1 MSNKKQLLLLYVL
14 VCVLVTVVVVMY
26 MARPK
31 LEKAEENR
39 EKISDIQIALDDL
52 QLEISCGAQLE
63 EEIRSLQAEI
73 DRDGIVSEE
82 KETYEILEDVSVILR
97 QKGYEITS
105 ASVGEKIP
113 AEEWDFDANTDEQEA
128 SVTSDTEQFRE
139 AESSGLFVTEMQIS
153 IAGEY
158 ESLEQAFEEIKNISG
173 VYPCDFKGSFG
184 SQNQVYENIPSEING
199 IVIVKCITR

>member
-39 EKISDIQIALDDL
+39 EKISDLQIALDDL

-73 DRDGIVSEE
+73 DRLMERWEE
-82 KETYEILEDVSVILR
+82 LM
-97 QKGYEITS
+97 Q
-105 ASVGEKIP
+105 AQ
-113 AEEWDFDANTDEQEA
+113 EELDAN
-128 SVTSDTEQFRE
+128 
-139 AESSGLFVTEMQIS
+139 
-153 IAGEY
+153 
-158 ESLEQAFEEIKNISG
+158 
-173 VYPCDFKGSFG
+173 
-184 SQNQVYENIPSEING
+184 
-199 IVIVKCITR
+199 